1 MRIVNLLFKNMCNIY
16 MNAMMVFYFIK
27 QESAW
32 TEFLFDVKYMNIFIY
47 VCIVQNENHRNLN
60 INIQI

>member
-1 MRIVNLLFKNMCNIY
+1 
-16 MNAMMVFYFIK
+16 MNAMNVFYFIK